1 MPQWRSAAPALSPLP
16 HRRSAPATRD
26 SQAKRGRP
34 KKFGRE
40 AQLVSLTLPRDVI
53 SWLETIDDDLA
64 WAIVRLHERSTA
76 KRKTESEVAQLVRF
90 PGARALILVQASLFR
105 DMPGVSLIPLSD
117 GRSFLALE
125 TGKGVA
131 DLELFVIDRIENPR
145 VDDAE
150 RAALNA
156 LRKLLKQWR
165 QEGIRFESR
174 SIVIAH
180 QHSPRTENK

>member
-1 MPQWRSAAPALSPLP
+1 M
-16 HRRSAPATRD
+16 TREP
-26 SQAKRGRP
+26 QAKRGRP

-53 SWLETIDDDLA
+53 EWLASIDDDIA
-64 WAIVRLHERSTA
+64 WAIVRLHERSSS
-76 KRKTESEVAQLVRF
+76 KRKADADVAQLVRF
-90 PGARALILVQASLFR
+90 PGARALILVQASLFK

-117 GRSFLALE
+117 GRAFLALE
-125 TGKGVA
+125 SGKGVA